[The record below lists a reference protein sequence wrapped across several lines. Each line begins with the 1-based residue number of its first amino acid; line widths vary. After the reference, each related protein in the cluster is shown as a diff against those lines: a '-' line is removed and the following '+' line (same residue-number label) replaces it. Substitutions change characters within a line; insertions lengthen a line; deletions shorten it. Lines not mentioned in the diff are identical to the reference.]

1 MLYSS
6 EELKNR
12 ILHFFPDL
20 SDTALDQFLSIC
32 KYKKAR
38 NKEIILKGGSTR
50 KNVILLL
57 SGSARAFSLDKEGK
71 ELNNFMRYEGY
82 LIADA
87 KVFGD
92 AVQVLEV
99 ESIGEVHYLKF
110 NIGKLEEL
118 SYENKELL
126 SFYLDFL
133 KEIILTL
140 SHRVGTFVTM
150 NPKERYEDLLRW
162 NPKYL
167 HSAFDK
173 DVASF
178 IGIKPITLYRIKKEV
193 E

>member
-1 MLYSS
+1 MTYSN
-6 EELKNR
+6 EELKAVVSN
-12 ILHFFPDL
+12 FFPDL
-20 SDTALDQFLSIC
+20 NNKAMDQFLSIC
-32 KYKKAR
+32 KYKKAG

-57 SGSARAFSLDKEGK
+57 SGSARAFSLDKEGQ
-71 ELNNFMRYEGY
+71 ELNNFMRYEGH

-92 AVQVLEV
+92 EVQILEV
-99 ESIGEVHYLKF
+99 ESIGEVNYLKF
-110 NIGKLEEL
+110 NIGELEEL
-118 SYENKELL
+118 GFENSELL
-126 SFYLDFL
+126 RFYLAFL

-150 NPKERYEDLLRW
+150 SSKERYKDLLRW

-167 HSAFDK
+167 ETAFDK

-178 IGIKPITLYRIKKEV
+178 IGIKPITLYRIKKEG
-193 E
+193 

>member
-1 MLYSS
+1 MSS
-6 EELKNR
+6 SNDEVKKA
-12 ILHFFPDL
+12 ISKFFPNL
-20 SDTALDQFLSIC
+20 NSKAMDQFLSIG
-32 KYKKAR
+32 KYKKAG
-38 NKEIILKGGSTR
+38 NKEIILRGGSTR

-57 SGSARAFSLDKEGK
+57 SGSARAFSLDKDGE
-71 ELNNFMRYEGY
+71 ELNNFMRYEGH

-92 AVQVLEV
+92 EVQVLEV
-99 ESIGEVHYLKF
+99 ESIGKVSYFKF
-110 NIGKLEEL
+110 NIGELEEL
-118 SYENKELL
+118 GYKNSDLMR
-126 SFYLDFL
+126 FYLDFL

-150 NPKERYEDLLRW
+150 NPKERYKDLLRW

-167 HSAFDK
+167 ETAFDK

-178 IGIKPITLYRIKKEV
+178 IGIKPITLYRIKKE